1 MLGGWKRL
9 SFKEHDVFIDD
20 VRHFCE
26 MLVKHKFNDEYN
38 CYPMEVYYKEDNG
51 KNYKILLL
59 GKHSKKDEFKCFSSV
74 IVFPEGK
81 MPCPELKKDSFKVLD
96 WTDCTELKIE
106 NELRLSGFLRKD
118 FTPVKIF
125 ENALDGANAY
135 VLKVDGQYVGVFEN
149 GFEFY
154 IDCHP
159 R

>member
-1 MLGGWKRL
+1 MLGDWKRL
-9 SFKEHDVFIDD
+9 SFRANDAFID
-20 VRHFCE
+20 RSRQFCE
-26 MLVKHKFNDEYN
+26 KYAAQKFNDEYI